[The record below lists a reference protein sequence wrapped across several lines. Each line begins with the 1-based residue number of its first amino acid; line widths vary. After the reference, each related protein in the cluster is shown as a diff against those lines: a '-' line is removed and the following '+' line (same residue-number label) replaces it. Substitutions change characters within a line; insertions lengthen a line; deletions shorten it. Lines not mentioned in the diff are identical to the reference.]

1 MALCNVNVRS
11 GSCKVVF
18 YNGFE
23 RTSQEIE
30 SHQYRGRE
38 RLSKLRLS
46 ITTLAGTFL
55 KVTLLKEFSQIHNP
69 VHMILDLGGWN
80 PAIVLQ

>member
-1 MALCNVNVRS
+1 MALRNVNLRS

-18 YNGFE
+18 YNGFR
-23 RTSQEIE
+23 RTSREIE
-30 SHQYRGRE
+30 SRQYKGRE
-38 RLSKLRLS
+38 RLSRLRLS

-55 KVTLLKEFSQIHNP
+55 KVISLNETHNL

-80 PAIVLQ
+80 LAIL